1 MVARKTA
8 KNAKRLL
15 LALGLALLL
24 PGMAAAADFGSADD
38 SLWGRLADPAALIAR
53 LWDGLTSI
61 WTSGASIDPNGE
73 GPDGAG
79 VCPRPDCGASID
91 PNG

>member
-1 MVARKTA
+1 MVACKTG
-8 KNAKRLL
+8 KNAKRFL

-24 PGMAAAADFGSADD
+24 PGMAGAAGFGPVDD
-38 SLWGRLADPAALIAR
+38 SLWGRLADPEALFAR
-53 LWDGLTSI
+53 IWDDLTDL

-79 VCPRPDCGASID
+79 SCVGPDCGASID

>member
-1 MVARKTA
+1 MIARTTG
-8 KNAKRLL
+8 KNAKRFL

-24 PGMAAAADFGSADD
+24 PGMAGAAGFGTADD
-38 SLWGRLADPAALIAR
+38 SLWGRLADPAELFAR
-53 LWDGLTSI
+53 LWDGLTDVM
-61 WTSGASIDPNGE
+61 TSGASIDPNDE

-79 VCPRPDCGASID
+79 ACVVPDCGASID

>member
-1 MVARKTA
+1 MR
-8 KNAKRLL
+8 NAKRFL

-24 PGMAAAADFGSADD
+24 PGVAGAAGFGPAAED
-38 SLWGRLADPAALIAR
+38 SLWGRLAEPAALFAR
-53 LWDGLTSI
+53 LWEGLTSL

-79 VCPRPDCGASID
+79 TCVGPDCGASID